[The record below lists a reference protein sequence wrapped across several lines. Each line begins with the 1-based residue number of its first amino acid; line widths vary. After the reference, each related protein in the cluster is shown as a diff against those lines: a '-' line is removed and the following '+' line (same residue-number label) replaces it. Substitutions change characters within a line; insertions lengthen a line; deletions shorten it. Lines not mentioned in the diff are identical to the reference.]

1 MATGL
6 IRLTKQSDVA
16 PRKPPDM
23 SQEAMMRFGTAGKA
37 ASDPR
42 SRQIADIRAALG
54 DRCIVLVGMPG
65 CGKSAAGKRLAPR
78 LGLPFMDADI
88 EIEKA
93 AGKSIKDI
101 FADHGEP
108 FFRDGERRVIGRLL
122 ASGPAVIATGGG
134 AFMTPAVRDTITERG
149 VSVWLRAEFALLL
162 RRVQRRTHRPMLVTD
177 PEGTLRRL
185 MDARY
190 ATYATA
196 DVIVEARDVPH
207 EQMVNEIIDRVHEH
221 VCKAER
227 EATAEPPS
235 SDGTSQS

>member
-1 MATGL
+1 
-6 IRLTKQSDVA
+6 
-16 PRKPPDM
+16 
-23 SQEAMMRFGTAGKA
+23 MRFGTAGKA
-37 ASDPR
+37 AADPR
-42 SRQIADIRAALG
+42 ARQIEEIRAALG
-54 DRCIVLVGMPG
+54 DRSIVLVGMPG

-78 LGLPFMDADI
+78 LCLPFMDADT

-108 FFRDGERRVIGRLL
+108 FFRDGERRVISRLL
-122 ASGPAVIATGGG
+122 ANGPAVIATGGG
-134 AFMTPAVRDTITERG
+134 AFMTPAVRDNIKEKG

-162 RRVQRRTHRPMLVTD
+162 RRVQRRTHRPMLVND

-196 DVIVEARDVPH
+196 DVTVEARDVPH
-207 EQMVNEIIDRVHEH
+207 EQMVNEIIDRVHAH
-221 VCKAER
+221 VSKAQ
-227 EATAEPPS
+227 AVPPPTPEGS
-235 SDGTSQS
+235 SQS